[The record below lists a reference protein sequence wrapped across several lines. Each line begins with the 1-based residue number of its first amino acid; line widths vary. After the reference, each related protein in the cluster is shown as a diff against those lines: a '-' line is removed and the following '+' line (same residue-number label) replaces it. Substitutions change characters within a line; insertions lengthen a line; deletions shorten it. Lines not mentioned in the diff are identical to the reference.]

1 MIILNRN
8 ISNTDYEKVIKI
20 CELESVRKNN
30 DDFLIEE
37 SGFNLSGGEKQRIIL
52 ARALLKHSN
61 YIIIDEALSEVD
73 VEIEKKIIKNINEY
87 FKEKTIIY
95 VSHKEEIQNLF
106 KISYDVERR
115 IYEERRIS

>member
-1 MIILNRN
+1 MI
-8 ISNTDYEKVIKI
+8 
-20 CELESVRKNN
+20 LESVRKNN